1 MKDGSQGGPLLSRS
15 FVADAHFDLP
25 LMILERRQ
33 AGERRVVERFF
44 LEGLR
49 EGGVDLLVCSLFVPD
64 HQLPERALRHSLD
77 QIAALSEEE
86 AESPECFRLCRRF
99 SDVEAALAAGRLALV
114 LSFEGVEPIGTD
126 LALLRVFRDLGV
138 AGLGL
143 AWSRRNA
150 AADGSRFHPVAEG
163 RRGGI
168 SSFGVELLAEA
179 SRLGYYLD
187 VSHLNDEGFWDALE
201 FFQGPV
207 LASHSNCR
215 ALVPVERNLTDD
227 QIRALSARGGLVG
240 MNACSRFVSAEGP
253 DMEGLLDHVDHV
265 VDLVGMDSLCLGL
278 DLCDSLRRED
288 KTSLPE
294 AFDVV
299 DGHRSLPLLASQMV
313 RRGYGETDLEALFG
327 ANFHRFL
334 KGALTP

>member
-1 MKDGSQGGPLLSRS
+1 
-15 FVADAHFDLP
+15 
-25 LMILERRQ
+25 
-33 AGERRVVERFF
+33 
-44 LEGLR
+44 
-49 EGGVDLLVCSLFVPD
+49 
-64 HQLPERALRHSLD
+64 
-77 QIAALSEEE
+77 
-86 AESPECFRLCRRF
+86 
-99 SDVEAALAAGRLALV
+99 
-114 LSFEGVEPIGTD
+114 
-126 LALLRVFRDLGV
+126 
-138 AGLGL
+138 
-143 AWSRRNA
+143 
-150 AADGSRFHPVAEG
+150 
-163 RRGGI
+163 
-168 SSFGVELLAEA
+168 
-179 SRLGYYLD
+179 
-187 VSHLNDEGFWDALE
+187 
-201 FFQGPV
+201 
-207 LASHSNCR
+207 
-215 ALVPVERNLTDD
+215 
-227 QIRALSARGGLVG
+227 